1 MAKTNKGNATKAVPT
16 QFDPADEV
24 EKIGKQLI
32 PKYHSHLI
40 QCRIAWLFKNKAI
53 TSKGVEVAATA
64 EKISKKHHA
73 LSGYHFLITT
83 AYPTWKELSDK
94 QKLAVVDHELE
105 HCFVEDDEKTG
116 EPKYSIL
123 PHDVEE
129 FGSIIKRHG
138 LYTTNLVR
146 IGHVVEDA
154 LENLEKKTIV
164 KKIGNPKESVEEE
177 EEEEEKPKKKST
189 KKATKKT
196 KKKAKPVEEEEEEE
210 EEEESDVFDEDED
223 DDEFIGDEA

>member
-1 MAKTNKGNATKAVPT
+1 MAKKNSNNSVRTAPV
-16 QFDPADEV
+16 QFDPAEEV
-24 EKIGKQLI
+24 EKIAKKLI
-32 PKYHSHLI
+32 PKYHSHLATS
-40 QCRIAWLFKNKAI
+40 RIAYLFKSKKI
-53 TSKGVEVAATA
+53 KSKGREVVATA
-64 EKISKKHHA
+64 KTIGKEMHA

-83 AYPTWKELSDK
+83 AYPTWKALSDK

-129 FGSIIKRHG
+129 FGVIIKRHG
-138 LYTTNLVR
+138 LYTTDLVR

-164 KKIGNPKESVEEE
+164 KKVGKPESEEVE
-177 EEEEEKPKKKST
+177 
-189 KKATKKT
+189 
-196 KKKAKPVEEEEEEE
+196 
-210 EEEESDVFDEDED
+210 DDEDED
-223 DDEFIGDEA
+223 DDDGVFDDEDDEEEFMGDEV

>member
-1 MAKTNKGNATKAVPT
+1 MPKKTKTVPV

-24 EKIGKQLI
+24 EKLGKKLI
-32 PKYHSHLI
+32 PKYHSHLVS
-40 QCRIAWLFKNKAI
+40 CKIAWLFKNKSMK
-53 TSKGVEVAATA
+53 SKGVEIAATA

-73 LSGYHFLITT
+73 LSGYHFLITV
-83 AYPTWKELSDK
+83 AYPTWKDLSDK

-129 FGSIIKRHG
+129 FGSIIRRHG
-138 LYTTNLVR
+138 LYTTDLVR

-164 KKIGNPKESVEEE
+164 KKVGKPESEEI
-177 EEEEEKPKKKST
+177 
-189 KKATKKT
+189 
-196 KKKAKPVEEEEEEE
+196 
-210 EEEESDVFDEDED
+210 ED
-223 DDEFIGDEA
+223 DDDDDDIFDDDDDEEDAEFIGDDA